1 MSAREDHL
9 APGASTGGPLLR
21 LEGVALDG
29 PDGAPLLS
37 GLDLVLE
44 GGQVLQLHGPVE
56 ACAAA
61 LRCCAGLGRPRAG
74 VVRLLGE
81 DPGALPRQAASRLLA
96 RIGWLPRQGALL
108 ANLTLRENLR
118 LPLEFHGAAAGGGGR
133 GGATPEA
140 LEAAA
145 LARFGL
151 AAAPDLRPELVPLPV
166 RRRVALARAV
176 LLDPALLLL
185 DDPLDD
191 LDEVAAAALARA
203 LVAWAAEP
211 GHALLVAS
219 PDPTLAAQLGG
230 RRLDLQVTAP

>member
-1 MSAREDHL
+1 MSARKDSP
-9 APGASTGGPLLR
+9 APDAPAPGPLLR
-21 LEGVALDG
+21 LEGVAIDG
-29 PDGAPLLS
+29 PDGDALLS
-37 GLDLVLE
+37 GLDLALE

-61 LRCCAGLGRPRAG
+61 LRCCAGLGRPRTGA
-74 VVRLLGE
+74 VRLLGL
-81 DPGALPRQAASRLLA
+81 DPAALSRQAASRLLA
-96 RIGWLPRQGALL
+96 RVGWLPRQGALL

-118 LPLEFHGAAAGGGGR
+118 LPLEFHGAGAVGGGR
-133 GGATPEA
+133 TAGPVEA
-140 LEAAA
+140 IEAAA

-151 AAAPDLRPELVPLPV
+151 TAAPDLRPELVPLPV

-230 RRLDLQVTAP
+230 RRLDLQVTSP